1 MNKTCNLV
9 IKRSVGEVTTLVTK
23 EGITIDLTV
32 IKVTNTGKIRLAI
45 QAPESVICVRRAE
58 RHRFCIQIKR
68 SSRSV
73 GVRFCARVRRTK

>member
-1 MNKTCNLV
+1 MKKTCNLV

-45 QAPESVICVRRAE
+45 QAPESVSIYRDNAKNKEKGIR
-58 RHRFCIQIKR
+58 
-68 SSRSV
+68 
-73 GVRFCARVRRTK
+73 